1 MTEISSEELVKMFE
15 AVAQDIERDPSDFI
29 LSQSL
34 YDLLEAV
41 EGKLAG
47 LSQLEPKLF
56 GLIYSFKVFFWD
68 NLFEDFTTKPIPR
81 GRGEHLFRG
90 MVESLGQLIDE
101 VLAGD
106 GKIMDLVGRIVQP
119 YFELAEI
126 CEDGDP
132 KDKMYL

>member
-34 YDLLEAV
+34 YDLLETI
-41 EGKLAG
+41 EGRLDS

-56 GLIYSFKVFFWD
+56 GLIYFFKVLFWD
-68 NLFEDFTTKPIPR
+68 NLFEDFITKPIPR
-81 GRGEHLFRG
+81 GRGEHLFHG

-101 VLAGD
+101 VFTGD
-106 GKIMDLVGRIVQP
+106 GKIMDLAGRVARS
-119 YFELAEI
+119 YYELADI
-126 CEDGDP
+126 CEDDDP
-132 KDKMYL
+132 DRMYL